1 MTDNKASAPA
11 DAVTIDPITFAV
23 LKSALDTIVD
33 EMAGTVM
40 RTARSPIVRDVLD
53 YSATLCDRN
62 GLILSQAKTV
72 ALHLG
77 AVPDAMD
84 VIVDRFADSVRPGD
98 VFILNDPYAGGMH
111 LPDIFM
117 VKPIF
122 AGETLEGYAVVVAHH
137 CDMGGR
143 VPGSNA
149 ADSTE
154 IYQEGLRIPPSRLYT
169 AGEPNTTLYDI
180 IRTNVRVPDLVMGDL
195 DAQLAACTIGE
206 REILRLLARHGAR
219 DLHAYFDALLDYGE
233 ELTRT
238 GIAAW
243 PDGTY
248 RFTDHIDGDGF
259 TADPIPICCAI
270 TVAGDSLVVDFD
282 GSSPQV
288 RGAINATFSFT
299 KSSAYLSIRC
309 ALSQDVPNNAGVY
322 RAITVRAPSHSILNP
337 DMPAPVA
344 ARALTGYRVVDAVL
358 GALAQIA
365 PERIMAAGEGGN
377 TVIAIGGYDRETA
390 EPFILVDMINGAWG
404 GRWNKDGVE
413 GITNPAQNM
422 SNLPI
427 ETLEARY
434 PLRMEEYA
442 LRPDSC
448 GAGKFRGG
456 IGLTRQYR
464 ILADDTILQVRADR
478 TATLPYGLFGG
489 GPGAPS
495 RNILNPDTAPEAL
508 PGKVTRVVGRDTVIR
523 HEQAGAGGYGDPL
536 DRDLAAIASDLR
548 NGKVSRDYAAA
559 RHGVVFANDTA
570 LAIDATATDKRRAG
584 LKAEQAKG

>member
-1 MTDNKASAPA
+1 M
-11 DAVTIDPITFAV
+11 

-84 VIVDRFADSVRPGD
+84 VIVARFGDSVRPGD

-117 VKPIF
+117 IKPIF
-122 AGETLEGYAVVVAHH
+122 AEERLQGYAVVVAHH

-169 AGEPNTTLYDI
+169 AGEPNTTLYEI
-180 IRTNVRVPDLVMGDL
+180 IKTNVRVPDLVMGDL

-206 REILRLLARHGAR
+206 RELRRLVARHGEAE
-219 DLHAYFDALLDYGE
+219 LHRYFDALLDYGE
-233 ELTRT
+233 DLTRA

-248 RFTDHIDGDGF
+248 RFTDPS
-259 TADPIPICCAI
+259 TATASPTEPIPICCAI
-270 TVAGDSLVVDFD
+270 IVDGDSLVVDFE

-322 RAITVRAPSHSILNP
+322 RAITVKAPKHSILNP

-365 PERIMAAGEGGN
+365 PDKIMAAGEGGN
-377 TVIAIGGYDRETA
+377 TVIAIGGYDRATG

-404 GRWNKDGVE
+404 GRSNKDGVE

-442 LRPDSC
+442 LQARFLRRGRVPRRRRPGPAISDSC
-448 GAGKFRGG
+448 GRHDPAGPR
-456 IGLTRQYR
+456 RPHR
-464 ILADDTILQVRADR
+464 D
-478 TATLPYGLFGG
+478 P
-489 GPGAPS
+489 
-495 RNILNPDTAPEAL
+495 AL
-508 PGKVTRVVGRDTVIR
+508 WSVW
-523 HEQAGAGGYGDPL
+523 
-536 DRDLAAIASDLR
+536 
-548 NGKVSRDYAAA
+548 
-559 RHGVVFANDTA
+559 
-570 LAIDATATDKRRAG
+570 RRAG
-584 LKAEQAKG
+584 HGVAQHPQSRGRRRGPAGQVHPGRRPRHRDPSRAGGRRRLWRSAETGYRGNRRRSAQREDQPRLTPPRGMAWCLPMTA